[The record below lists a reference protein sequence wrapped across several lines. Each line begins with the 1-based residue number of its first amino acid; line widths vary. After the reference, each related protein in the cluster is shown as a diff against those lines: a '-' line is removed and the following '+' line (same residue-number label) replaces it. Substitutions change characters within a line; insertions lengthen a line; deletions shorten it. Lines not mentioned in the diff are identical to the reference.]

1 MLQHVRIS
9 FFLRLNLLLHVYA
22 TFCLSIHLWMD
33 TWVASTFG
41 IGYIMIM
48 GCHYLFVPCF
58 QFRSELFNPEVELL
72 DYMVILCLI
81 FEETPFC
88 STDLFVYSFTKT
100 SVLITMVLKQ
110 VLKSGQVNSPIL
122 VFFFNIMYYSTQ
134 NYVGY
139 LGDLSLRLH

>member
-1 MLQHVRIS
+1 MHLGSYFACQCPVVLAAFVEKIA
-9 FFLRLNLLLHVYA
+9 LLHWIALA
-22 TFCLSIHLWMD
+22 TLSEIICK
-33 TWVASTFG
+33 G
-41 IGYIMIM
+41 
-48 GCHYLFVPCF
+48 LF
-58 QFRSELFNPEVELL
+58 L
-72 DYMVILCLI
+72 DP
-81 FEETPFC
+81 PFC

-139 LGDLSLRLH
+139 LGDLSLRLHWIYRSSWG